1 MNNNSFKDFH
11 ANWALNLVNKL
22 PHSSNKFNLD
32 SVLVYYKRF
41 LDTENRKFTFLATS
55 EDQILKSLKD
65 TNTEKADG
73 IDNLSG
79 RFLKDGAV
87 VLALPILKLCN
98 FLMKR
103 SKFS

>member
-55 EDQILKSLKD
+55 ED
-65 TNTEKADG
+65 
-73 IDNLSG
+73 
-79 RFLKDGAV
+79 
-87 VLALPILKLCN
+87 
-98 FLMKR
+98 
-103 SKFS
+103 